1 MRRSDM
7 GRLVHLANKGV
18 VTVVT
23 IIGQL
28 SAEDLARWRIL
39 CARQEALNHR
49 PEAWSRA
56 EIESHALEYYRF
68 LGEIAARY
76 EIDDSREW
84 RVSAWTGVVYYT
96 D

>member
-1 MRRSDM
+1 MT
-7 GRLVHLANKGV
+7 
-18 VTVVT
+18 TV
-23 IIGQL
+23 IGQL
-28 SAEDLARWRIL
+28 NAEDLARWRIL

-56 EIESHALEYYRF
+56 EIENHALEYYRF